1 MRVAEHEP
9 EFRFRL
15 RVYYEDTDCMG
26 VVYHANYLRF
36 FERARTE
43 ALAESGASVVKWAER
58 GVMFPVYSIQATFR
72 APAHLGDDLVVVSRM
87 CPTSPFRVTFDQR
100 VEHAET
106 GKLLVKAQIEIVC
119 CDLEGKLQRM
129 PDLGL

>member
-1 MRVAEHEP
+1 MQAAESGR
-9 EFRFRL
+9 EFRFRA

-26 VVYHANYLRF
+26 VVYHANYLRY

-58 GVMFPVYSIQATFR
+58 GVMFPVYSVQATFR
-72 APAHLGDDLVVVSRM
+72 APARLGDDLLIVSRM
-87 CPTSPFRVTFDQR
+87 RATSPFRVTFDQR
-100 VEHAET
+100 IEHADT
-106 GKLLVKAQIEIVC
+106 NKLLVKAQIEIVC